1 MRIVNVGVVGC
12 GTISATYLPN
22 LTNTPGLRVVHV
34 ADLFVDKAA
43 EAASKYG
50 IPRHGDVAGLLA
62 DPDVELVV
70 NLTIPAAH
78 VEVNCAA
85 LEAGKHVYC
94 EKPLALDLEGAR
106 KTLELAARKGLR
118 VGCAPDT
125 FLGAGL
131 QTCRRLLDEGAIGAP
146 VCGTANLMGHGHESW
161 HPAPEFYYKKGAGPM
176 MDMGPYYLTA
186 LVSLLGPVES
196 VEGFSC
202 RTFPTRTIT
211 ANSPKRGQTI
221 DVEVPT
227 HYTGAM
233 RFRDGTLVNV
243 TMSFDVWWSHLPGLE
258 LYGTEGTMVLPDPNF
273 FGGPVSVL
281 RGADMLAAVEGK
293 PWTDAVRLLHTPSE
307 MDRLFRDAP
316 LVRPDP
322 PGNLRGLGVADM
334 AAAIV
339 EGRAHRASAE
349 LAFHVTEV
357 LSAFDRAAVE
367 GRVLIASTCD
377 RPAPL
382 PPVQGN

>member
-1 MRIVNVGVVGC
+1 MRNVNLGVVGC
-12 GTISATYLPN
+12 GVISETYLPN
-22 LTNTPGLRVVHV
+22 LTATPGLNVVHV
-34 ADLFVDKAA
+34 ADMFPEKAA
-43 EAASKYG
+43 QAAAKYG

-62 DPDVELVV
+62 DPAVELVV

-94 EKPLALDLEGAR
+94 EKPLALDLAGA
-106 KTLELAARKGLR
+106 KKALDLAARKGLR

-131 QTCRRLLDEGAIGAP
+131 QTCRKMLDDGAIGAP
-146 VCGTANLMGHGHESW
+146 VAGTANLMGHGHESW
-161 HPAPEFYYKKGAGPM
+161 HPAPEFYYRKGAGPM

-196 VEGFSC
+196 VEGFTKT
-202 RTFPTRTIT
+202 TFAQRTIT
-211 ANSPKRGQTI
+211 ANSPKRGNTI

-227 HYTGAM
+227 HYAGTM
-233 RFRDGTLVNV
+233 RFRDGTIVNV
-243 TMSFDVWWSHLPGLE
+243 TMSFDVWWSHLPDLE
-258 LYGTEGTMVLPDPNF
+258 LYGTEGTLVVPNPNF
-273 FGGPVSVL
+273 FGGPVSLL
-281 RGADMLAAVEGK
+281 RGADMLGAVEGM
-293 PWTDAVRLLHTPSE
+293 PWTEAVDVLHDPAA
-307 MDRLFRDAP
+307 MDRLFQEVP
-316 LVRPDP
+316 LSRPSP

-339 EGRAHRASAE
+339 EGRPHRASAE
-349 LAFHVTEV
+349 LAYHVTEV
-357 LSAFDRAAVE
+357 LAAFDRAATE
-367 GRVLIASTCD
+367 GRVRIASTCE

-382 PPVQGN
+382 PAVPAN

>member
-1 MRIVNVGVVGC
+1 MRTIHVGVVGC
-12 GTISATYLPN
+12 VTISATYLSN

-43 EAASKYG
+43 EAAAKFG
-50 IPRHGDVAGLLA
+50 IPRHGDVKGRLA
-62 DPDVELVV
+62 DPEVELVV
-70 NLTIPAAH
+70 NLTIPASH
-78 VEVNCAA
+78 VEVSCAA

-94 EKPLALDLEGAR
+94 EKPLALDVEGAR

-118 VGCAPDT
+118 IGCAPDT

-131 QTCRRLLDEGAIGAP
+131 QTCRKLLDEGAIGEV

-196 VEGFSC
+196 VEGFSR
-202 RTFPTRTIT
+202 RTFATRTVT
-211 ANSPKRGQTI
+211 ANSPKRGQRI
-221 DVEVPT
+221 EVEVPT

-233 RFRDGTLVNV
+233 RFRSGAVVDVN
-243 TMSFDVWWSHLPGLE
+243 MSFDVWWSHLPGLE
-258 LYGTEGTMVLPDPNF
+258 IYGTEGTLVLPDPNF
-273 FGGPVSVL
+273 FGGPVSL
-281 RGADMLAAVEGK
+281 LCGKDMLDAVEGK
-293 PWTDAVRLLHTPSE
+293 PWTEAVEILHTPAA
-307 MDRLFRDAP
+307 MDRLFYEVP
-316 LVRPDP
+316 LSRPSP
-322 PGNLRGLGVADM
+322 AGNLRGLGVADL

-339 EGRAHRASAE
+339 EDRPHRASAE
-349 LAFHVTEV
+349 LAFHVTEI
-357 LSAFDRAAVE
+357 LTGFDRTDAE
-367 GRVLIASTCD
+367 GRIRIASTCE

-382 PPVQGN
+382 PPVVP